1 MVQSTAATKQTNV
14 DGKQRSHRPIDLVHL
29 AKQTLG
35 DHGLECEV
43 LRLFD
48 TMVQRYFARVEL
60 STNIDELRVHLHSLK
75 GAATGVGAWS
85 IADRAKL
92 IEDELNTGLL
102 LNPERID
109 DLHMAVQEA
118 SEFIATILAIEPDE
132 ELH

>member
-1 MVQSTAATKQTNV
+1 
-14 DGKQRSHRPIDLVHL
+14 VHL

-48 TMVQRYFARVEL
+48 TMAQRYFARVEL
-60 STNIDELRVHLHSLK
+60 STTVDELRVHLRSLK

-92 IEDELNTGLL
+92 MEDELSAGLPV
-102 LNPERID
+102 NPERID

-118 SEFIATILAIEPDE
+118 SEFIGTLLANEPED
-132 ELH
+132 LLD